1 MNTPYLQHFTVG
13 YHIIQ
18 VTMANSQR
26 KKKLQRN
33 SLNSQARHLVK
44 KMVKNMSHSN
54 KSTQLE
60 KGKIA
65 PSVPPPKTIVT
76 NVDLSNPSE
85 VSLDSDLSKKISELQ
100 ESCKR
105 KDEEIE
111 RLKSA
116 KKVKRPRKKRKFTQ
130 LDWQVRNIA
139 KNRIFRK
146 VKFISSEA
154 ELESFEDPNSIGHFF
169 FECLMEHV
177 DDSTNIGDRK
187 VFWET
192 AKHSIYEAICEKR
205 NAVQTAI
212 KKKWIG
218 KIFIHVFF
226 IEFVHTHVRFTN

>member
-1 MNTPYLQHFTVG
+1 MPT
-13 YHIIQ
+13 
-18 VTMANSQR
+18 QR
-26 KKKLQRN
+26 KKGKQRK
-33 SLNSQARHLVK
+33 SLNSQALNLVK
-44 KMVKNMSHSN
+44 KMAKNMKHN
-54 KSTQLE
+54 NNLPQLE
-60 KGKIA
+60 KGKMA
-65 PSVPPPKTIVT
+65 PPVPPPKTIVT

-85 VSLDSDLSKKISELQ
+85 VSFDSDLSKKISDLQ

-111 RLKSA
+111 RLKLA

-139 KNRIFRK
+139 KNQIFRK

-154 ELESFEDPNSIGHFF
+154 ELESFEDPNSIGHYF
-169 FECLMEHV
+169 FECLMENV

-212 KKKWIG
+212 KKKWFG
-218 KIFIHVFF
+218 KIFIHVFLLSLY
-226 IEFVHTHVRFTN
+226 VRTHVRDTN